1 MRNVVK
7 KIMVAMLVLAL
18 FVNMPLAA
26 FASADGVTPSGIAF
40 DEVGKEIEKW
50 ATDNP
55 NAYVAF
61 NTAVFCKD
69 EIVYQGAFGYAD
81 RENKVLAD
89 KDTVYEW
96 GSITKTLVWV
106 SVMQLWEKGQID
118 LEKDI
123 REYLPEGFFKKLSYD
138 DPITMLHLMNHNA
151 GWCENVWAF
160 FTENE
165 EEIVSLEESLRQMEP
180 AQVYRPGEVS
190 SYCNYGAALAGYI
203 VECISGQPFS
213 EYVHENIFEP
223 LGMEHTSICPAHD
236 DNPWVYEKRKELVCY
251 SNTLLGWKSLGPQL
265 IYVIAY
271 PAGSVTGTIS
281 DLAIYAGSLV
291 SDDCPL
297 FEKEETREL
306 LFSTSLVLKDTDM
319 AFCYHG
325 FVPVSYGDT
334 MVLGH
339 DGATL
344 GCSAYMLF
352 DRETGVGTVVMMTGS
367 GLPLTE
373 IPKIVFETVSAG
385 YPTELEDSE
394 KKGIDISGNYIMARS
409 MRHGPL
415 KLKSYLN
422 FLPITAIGNG
432 EYNVA
437 GIAQIKNVSGDFY
450 WLTQGEL
457 EAPATGYQL
466 EDGTKVFS
474 LGLQS
479 YVQEPMLFVN
489 LALIVFYAVCT
500 VTAGILLLVKLIL
513 LIARKYKKYPG
524 AVLIA
529 IAQIAKIV
537 SVCVV
542 IFWISVFSSQYG
554 LTKAQGIVGCV
565 IQMFCLA
572 SYILSTGVSCKALL
586 MKGQKFSFKIRYILN
601 IIGNVICAVAVISL
615 ELVRFWNV

>member
-1 MRNVVK
+1 MRILMK
-7 KIMVAMLVLAL
+7 KIMVGLLVLTL
-18 FVNMPLAA
+18 FVNTSLTT
-26 FASADGVTPSGIAF
+26 FASGEEVTPSGVAF
-40 DEVGKEIEKW
+40 KDVGEEIEKW
-50 ATDNP
+50 AEENQD
-55 NAYVAF
+55 AYVAF

-69 EIVYQGAFGYAD
+69 ELLYQGAFGYAD
-81 RENKVLAD
+81 RENNIAAD
-89 KDTVYEW
+89 ADTVYEW

-106 SVMQLWEKGQID
+106 SVMQLWEQGKLD
-118 LEKDI
+118 FETDI
-123 REYLPEGFFKKLSYD
+123 REYLPEGFFKKLKYD
-138 DPITMLHLMNHNA
+138 DPITMMNLMNHNA

-160 FTENE
+160 FTDDEKK
-165 EEIVSLEESLRQMEP
+165 IVSLEESIKQMEP

-213 EYVHENIFEP
+213 EYVQENIFEP
-223 LGMEHTSICPAHD
+223 LGMEHTAISPAHD

-251 SNTLLGWKSLGPQL
+251 SNTLLGWKALGPQL

-271 PAGSVTGTIS
+271 PAGSTTGTIE

-297 FEKEETREL
+297 FEREETREL
-306 LFSTSLVLKDTDM
+306 LFSPSLMVEGTDIV
-319 AFCYHG
+319 FGYHG
-325 FVPVSYGDT
+325 FVSVSYGDKL
-334 MVLGH
+334 VLGH

-352 DRETGVGTVVMMTGS
+352 EQETGVGTVVMMTGS

-373 IPKIVFETVSAG
+373 IPKIVLGEASGG
-385 YPTELEDSE
+385 YPSELENSE
-394 KKGIDISGNYIMARS
+394 KAGIDISGTYIGARS

-415 KLKSYLN
+415 KLISCLSI
-422 FLPITAIGNG
+422 LPITASGNG

-489 LALIVFYAVCT
+489 LALTIFYAVCA
-500 VTAGILLLVKLIL
+500 VTAGIMLFVKLIML
-513 LIARKYKKYPG
+513 LIRKFKKYPG
-524 AVLIA
+524 AGIIA
-529 IAQIAKIV
+529 IAQMAKIV
-537 SVCVV
+537 SVGIVV
-542 IFWISVFSSQYG
+542 FWIAVFSSQYG
-554 LTKAQGIVGCV
+554 LTKVQGIIGCI
-565 IQMFCLA
+565 IQMLCLL
-572 SYILSTGVSCKALL
+572 SYILSTGVSVKAL
-586 MKGQKFSFKIRYILN
+586 MVKGEKFRFKIRYILN
-601 IIGNVICAVAVISL
+601 IIGNVLCAVAVLAL